1 MNSRFKPMAD
11 IRRMV
16 GNSDTPPAGRLAEA
30 PAAALSV
37 AEVNGKLVSGVG
49 DLDLGVVGNYLAR
62 RHQRKEEGK
71 LQRVLVSERAEQA
84 RNLMLEKIH
93 GEAEIIR
100 TAFRQDFSD
109 RIAALAE
116 GAAASQITVLRKLR
130 ALESEAR
137 GYVLRDLKR
146 ELDGLHGLLDEG
158 VIDDDDFKTEASF
171 RFTRY
176 ESLKAGLTALI
187 DEYQHTVQS
196 VYRSGSR

>member
-1 MNSRFKPMAD
+1 MNPRLKPMAD

-16 GNSDTPPAGRLAEA
+16 GDGGSTVARRAPDA
-30 PAAALSV
+30 PAPALSV

-49 DLDLGVVGNYLAR
+49 DLDLGPVGNYLAR
-62 RHQRKEEGK
+62 RHQRKAEGRM
-71 LQRVLVSERAEQA
+71 QRVLVSERADQA

-137 GYVLRDLKR
+137 GFVLRDLKH
-146 ELDGLHGLLDEG
+146 ELDELQVLLDQG
-158 VIDDDDFKTEASF
+158 VVDEDGFKAEATF
-171 RFTRY
+171 RFARY
-176 ESLKAGLTALI
+176 DSLKAALTTLI
-187 DEYQHTVQS
+187 DDNQSTVQS
-196 VYRSGSR
+196 VYRSSSR